1 MADHVVVD
9 GVVLEARWW
18 PAAAPAPGVPI
29 VLLHEGL
36 GSVSL
41 WRGFPALLAEVTSRP
56 VFAYSRRGYG
66 RSAARGRGLALDFME
81 TEAAVV
87 PRVLDAA
94 GIARAVLFGHS
105 DGGSIALLAA
115 ATVPSRVEALV
126 LEAPHVFVED
136 LSVASIARMRDQW
149 AASDLRARLARHHQH
164 VDEAFLGWNGVW
176 LDPAF
181 RAWTIEPVLSRVAC
195 PTLVLQGIDDE
206 YGTVAQVEAI
216 AAQTAGTVETAL
228 LPHCG
233 HSPHRDRP
241 AEVLSRTAAFLA
253 RTHRTATDHGR

>member
-9 GVVLEARWW
+9 GVTLEARWW
-18 PAAAPAPGVPI
+18 PAPAPGPAAPI

-41 WRGFPALLAEVTSRP
+41 WRDFPAGLAAATSRP

-94 GIARAVLFGHS
+94 GIGRAVLFGHS
-105 DGGSIALLAA
+105 DGGSIALVAA
-115 ATVPSRVEALV
+115 AAVPDRIEALV
-126 LEAPHVFVED
+126 VEAPHVFVED
-136 LSVASIARMRDQW
+136 VSVASIARMRDLW
-149 AASDLRARLARHHQH
+149 TASDLRARLARHHQH

-181 RAWTIEPVLSRVAC
+181 RAWTIEPALQRVVC
-195 PTLVLQGIDDE
+195 PTLILQGVDDE

-216 AAQTAGTVETAL
+216 TAQAAGTVETAL
-228 LPHCG
+228 LPRCG

-241 AEVLSRTAAFLA
+241 ADVLARTAAFLA
-253 RTHRTATDHGR
+253 RSHGTTASQVR